1 MDSKHLHTSVQKRGR
16 VVATDFSEDRDGEVM
31 NVTGLDTQN
40 FEKNPVL
47 MFGHNHQILPVGK
60 ALHLKKEN
68 GQLTFEPAFSD
79 ATQMSR
85 DVKAL
90 WEEGIL
96 GAVSIGF
103 IPKRMMDNVFV
114 EAELIE
120 ISVVN
125 VPANPNALA
134 QAKSKGLNIDLLDKA
149 TGSPDLATFEEK
161 ATWDATEAKKRMKAL
176 CGKDKEN
183 MNWDKYSQGFAYI
196 DESDRK
202 NFSAYKLPFADVD
215 GEDIKAVWNG
225 VKAAMGA
232 LMGAQAG
239 LDIPEEDRR
248 EAYSILKR
256 YYGKFEKE
264 VPELKAFETIDEVI
278 VSVQKGQISPED
290 GMQMVCALHSSEAK
304 QKVEPVAE
312 KSVVDSGE
320 HNAEVLA
327 KAIEFLH
334 STVQEINKQTNGA
347 LKNIKPYV
355 RTRKEH

>member
-1 MDSKHLHTSVQKRGR
+1 MDSKHLHTSVEKRGR

-60 ALHLKKEN
+60 ALNLKKEN
-68 GQLTFEPAFSD
+68 GQLTFEPAFSES
-79 ATQMSR
+79 TQMAR

-103 IPKRMMDNVFV
+103 IPKRMVDNVFV

-134 QAKSKGLNIDLLDKA
+134 QAKSKGLNVELLDKA

-161 ATWDATEAKKRMKAL
+161 TAWDAQEAKKRLKAL
-176 CGKDKEN
+176 CGTDKES
-183 MNWDKYSQGFAYI
+183 MNWDKYGQAFAYI

-202 NFSAYKLPFADVD
+202 NYSSYKLPFADVE
-215 GEDIKAVWNG
+215 GEEVKAVWKG
-225 VKAAMGA
+225 VTAAMGA
-232 LMGAQAG
+232 LMGAKSG

-248 EAYSILKR
+248 AAYNILKR

-264 VPELKAFETIDEVI
+264 APEFKSFETIDEVI
-278 VSVQKGQISPED
+278 VSVQKGQITPED
-290 GMQMVCALHSSEAK
+290 GMQIVCALYSSEAK
-304 QKVEPVAE
+304 QKVEPVGE
-312 KSVVDSGE
+312 SRVDAGE
-320 HNAEVLA
+320 QDAQVLQEVMN
-327 KAIEFLH
+327 ILH
-334 STVQEINKQTNGA
+334 PLVQEINKQTNGA